1 MDLLDRTALVTG
13 AARGIG
19 RGIAL
24 ALAAAGCDLAL
35 ADRAES
41 DDLRAQL
48 EETRRQVEA
57 AGRRAIAVLTDVTN
71 ELDVRSL
78 IAETERVFGSIDV
91 LVNNAGVISRA
102 PVVELTVDEFR
113 RVIDV
118 NVIGTFLCCK
128 AVAPGMIERG
138 EGSIVNI
145 SSVAGKRGSANLA
158 HYAASKFA
166 VIGFT
171 QSLALEL
178 GPAGVRVNA
187 ICPGFLE
194 TNMWSEVLAPPS
206 GERTTREQ
214 MEALAR
220 ERVPL
225 GRLQTPADIGQAV
238 VYLCQAENVTGEA
251 LVVSGGFL
259 MD

>member
-1 MDLLDRTALVTG
+1 MDLADRTALVTG

-19 RGIAL
+19 RGIAVSL
-24 ALAAAGCDLAL
+24 ATAGCDVAL
-35 ADRAES
+35 ADLANTDGLRAEL
-41 DDLRAQL
+41 DEARLQI
-48 EETRRQVEA
+48 ETM
-57 AGRRAIAVLTDVTN
+57 GRRAIAVRTDVTN

-78 IAETERVFGSIDV
+78 IAETERVLGPVDI

-113 RVIDV
+113 RIMDV

-138 EGSIVNI
+138 EGSIINI
-145 SSVAGKRGSANLA
+145 SSVAGKRGSANFA
-158 HYAASKFA
+158 HFVASKFA

-178 GPAGVRVNA
+178 APAGVRVNA
-187 ICPGFLE
+187 VCPGFVE
-194 TNMWSEVLAPPS
+194 TNMWSDVLAPPT
-206 GERTTREQ
+206 GDRTTHQQ
-214 MEALAR
+214 MEAMAR
-220 ERVPL
+220 QFVPL
-225 GRLQTPADIGQAV
+225 GRLQTPADTGQAV

-251 LVVSGGFL
+251 LVVSGGFT